1 MYLKQFSK
9 KGYLLFLF
17 LITNFCV
24 FLIYSLHLK
33 FFSTLFYGVKCK
45 LSNPQIY
52 QKSINTF
59 IYLTKKKFSD
69 QKKIQ
74 IQKVHILKM
83 TIYQDKFSIGEF
95 VLANHCN

>member
-59 IYLTKKKFSD
+59 KYLTKKNSKSTYI
-69 QKKIQ
+69 KKS
-74 IQKVHILKM
+74 
-83 TIYQDKFSIGEF
+83 TIYQEMFSIGEF
-95 VLANHCN
+95 VVANHYN